1 MLKISDL
8 YRNSKDLHILYVE
21 DEYELLSQT
30 KLMFDDFFNFVDTAS
45 DGLQAFEKYK
55 RHYYKNNK
63 YYDLIVSDIEMPNL
77 NGFELSKQILE
88 VNNEQ
93 VIIIL
98 SAHEENRYLKELINI
113 GINSFIH
120 KPIKYNHM
128 IDVFAKNC
136 NIINENNDHRKKDI
150 EIQKENL
157 FLLDINEK
165 LEEKVKI
172 RTLALE
178 NQLYFDKLTSLYNQQ
193 ALEKDIESYSNSS
206 VLILINIDSFQQYNS
221 IYNFNIGNQI
231 LIQLSYILKKFNIKS
246 DYKVYRL
253 YSDNFGLLRK
263 KSDKLFNIN
272 DEILVIKKAIE
283 DFEFYIT
290 TANKY
295 TNINVTIGASIN
307 KENSILYADTAL
319 RYAKSHNLGY
329 SIYEET
335 LDITNKLKDSHDW
348 NNRISNAI
356 EKDFVIP
363 VFQPIVNINK
373 EIVKYEV
380 LMRIV
385 EYNNGKEV
393 LLSPYLFL
401 KEAIKTKQYDILM
414 KIIIN
419 KSFEIM
425 QNKNCD
431 FSINLSFRDVYNK
444 NLINFLK
451 EKINEN
457 KSLANRLIIEIL
469 ESDEIDDVTLMNEF
483 ILEFKSFGVKIAI
496 DDFGTG
502 YSNYSRIISL
512 NPDFIKIDGSLI
524 KYINKDK
531 KSYTIVKSIINYA
544 KEESIKTIAEFVHSK
559 EIFDIVKE
567 LSVDEFQGFY
577 FSEPLIYPKEKL

>member
-1 MLKISDL
+1 M
-8 YRNSKDLHILYVE
+8 
-21 DEYELLSQT
+21 
-30 KLMFDDFFNFVDTAS
+30 
-45 DGLQAFEKYK
+45 
-55 RHYYKNNK
+55 
-63 YYDLIVSDIEMPNL
+63 
-77 NGFELSKQILE
+77 
-88 VNNEQ
+88 
-93 VIIIL
+93 
-98 SAHEENRYLKELINI
+98 
-113 GINSFIH
+113 
-120 KPIKYNHM
+120 
-128 IDVFAKNC
+128 
-136 NIINENNDHRKKDI
+136 
-150 EIQKENL
+150 
-157 FLLDINEK
+157 
-165 LEEKVKI
+165 
-172 RTLALE
+172 
-178 NQLYFDKLTSLYNQQ
+178 
-193 ALEKDIESYSNSS
+193 
-206 VLILINIDSFQQYNS
+206 
-221 IYNFNIGNQI
+221 
-231 LIQLSYILKKFNIKS
+231 
-246 DYKVYRL
+246 
-253 YSDNFGLLRK
+253 
-263 KSDKLFNIN
+263 
-272 DEILVIKKAIE
+272 
-283 DFEFYIT
+283 
-290 TANKY
+290 
-295 TNINVTIGASIN
+295 
-307 KENSILYADTAL
+307 
-319 RYAKSHNLGY
+319 
-329 SIYEET
+329 
-335 LDITNKLKDSHDW
+335 KDSHDW
-348 NNRISNAI
+348 NNRISKAI

-469 ESDEIDDVTLMNEF
+469 ESDEIDDVNLMNEF